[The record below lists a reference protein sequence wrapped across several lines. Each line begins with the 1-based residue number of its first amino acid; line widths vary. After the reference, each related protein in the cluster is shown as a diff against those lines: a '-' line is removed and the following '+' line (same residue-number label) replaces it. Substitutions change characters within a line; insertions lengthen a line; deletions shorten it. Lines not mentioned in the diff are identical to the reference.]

1 MIFTGSM
8 VALVT
13 PMNVSGRVDES
24 RLAELI
30 EFHLSAGTEAFIIAG
45 TTGESATLGRDEHL
59 SLVQQACELVDGR
72 ALTIAGTGS
81 NSTEQTL
88 DLSIAAATLPIDG
101 LLIVT
106 PYYNKPTQ
114 EGMFQHFSKIATN
127 VDKPIILYNV
137 PGRTGVD
144 LQSDTVA
151 RLSAH
156 NNIVGI
162 KDATGDLDRV
172 EVLRHACGSG
182 FSLLSGDDLTASDFM
197 LRGGHGVI
205 SVTANVVPD
214 QIRLLCDA
222 ARFGNKLEAELIDE
236 KLSSLHHAMFIES
249 NPIPVKWAMF
259 QMGLIENGI
268 RLPLTILSEEHQ
280 KNLIESMVKA
290 GVGGISQ

>member
-106 PYYNKPTQ
+106 P
-114 EGMFQHFSKIATN
+114 
-127 VDKPIILYNV
+127 
-137 PGRTGVD
+137 
-144 LQSDTVA
+144 
-151 RLSAH
+151 
-156 NNIVGI
+156 
-162 KDATGDLDRV
+162 
-172 EVLRHACGSG
+172 
-182 FSLLSGDDLTASDFM
+182 
-197 LRGGHGVI
+197 
-205 SVTANVVPD
+205 
-214 QIRLLCDA
+214 
-222 ARFGNKLEAELIDE
+222 
-236 KLSSLHHAMFIES
+236 
-249 NPIPVKWAMF
+249 
-259 QMGLIENGI
+259 
-268 RLPLTILSEEHQ
+268 
-280 KNLIESMVKA
+280 
-290 GVGGISQ
+290 